1 MHEDLFRSSRL
12 PLLVGCLASDGWNI
26 ELIIFAVIKCDEVKN
41 SKTTTAVS
49 KVKNE
54 LSSRNDLSLP
64 GELTQRS

>member
-1 MHEDLFRSSRL
+1 MDEDPFRSSLL
-12 PLLVGCLASDGWNI
+12 PLLIGFLASDGWNI
-26 ELIIFAVIKCDEVKN
+26 ELIIFAVMKCDEVKN
-41 SKTTTAVS
+41 SKTTTAVT